1 MNPISASLSLILMTN
16 SIGHTPPSHLQPQDV
31 AQKASHFILH
41 PGDPEQ
47 LGKLKGNIRSFMIK
61 NAPINPEYF
70 TIFKSPENSLN
81 PNDICGS
88 TIRINTGKDI
98 SLWPVFTH
106 NQYDYWLHFLHDA
119 DKLRALYKKN
129 IKAGRAAA
137 RQCSYLASHDIQRQ
151 SEKYRILLEY
161 LQIHNIELS
170 VLLHAIGQQETGT
183 INTHGQIVG
192 ELGTAKDNNNGR
204 GSLQIVSAYRFID
217 LNKFDRTKY
226 IPRYS
231 FIWTL
236 ITHNIR
242 SNMQAAAD
250 VFLTKIIE
258 AVGPN
263 PSPEALRNLPLSK
276 VLARYN
282 AGLDSTGYAKKV
294 IYYYNLFYP
303 VFFDEAGYPYSLET
317 FSIPQTTDILKTV
330 FIPPL

>member
-1 MNPISASLSLILMTN
+1 MNLFSTGLSLILMTN

-47 LGKLKGNIRSFMIK
+47 LEKLQEDIRSFMIK

-70 TIFKSPENSLN
+70 TIFKSSENSQN

-88 TIRINTGKDI
+88 TISINTGKDI

-106 NQYDYWLHFLHDA
+106 NQYDYWLSFLRDA
-119 DKLRALYKKN
+119 NKLRELYKEN

-137 RQCSYLASHDIQRQ
+137 RQCSYLASHDIQQ
-151 SEKYRILLEY
+151 KSEKYRILLEY
-161 LQIHNIELS
+161 LQIHNIELT

-183 INTHGQIVG
+183 IDTHGQIVG

-204 GSLQIVSAYRFID
+204 GSLQIVSIYKFIN
-217 LNKFDRTKY
+217 LNTFDRTQY
-226 IPRYS
+226 ISRYS
-231 FIWTL
+231 FIWDL
-236 ITHNIR
+236 VTHNIR

-250 VFLTKIIE
+250 VLLTKIIE

-282 AGLDSTGYAKKV
+282 AGADPAGYAKKV

-330 FIPPL
+330 FTQQL